1 VYPGILKYL
10 LTASFLFVGIIC
22 RANIVLADAA
32 CIDYRGNPGH
42 LITFV
47 NSSGEDVVIGV
58 YGTEFNLDD
67 GVDDSNP
74 FKGYT
79 QSPDNWILPVGSTIT
94 WCAAKHFNG
103 RFFARTGCTNGK
115 CKTGDCCNGESCPG
129 NVCNKG
135 VDPTSLAEVFFDSK
149 QGTYFDISLVD
160 GYDFPLL
167 MEAVNTAENPNVKRN
182 CSTAGCRNLPD
193 CPWPMVD
200 GVCRAPYR
208 QIVLQY
214 QDYRYRP
221 EYYPMA
227 AACAQE
233 AVGSNPKLCGC
244 GLTADCI
251 KANHTD
257 ACPTSVTVTNPY
269 TDQTARLTSSGCSPI
284 NHNYGTSGEEKNQI
298 ACDPMLPDDT
308 KTYYGTACHP
318 WDATFKKYVQNI
330 ENACKGE
337 GVYTWQYSDTSGGR
351 DCNNTDTFGFRIT
364 VLPREKSTLQA
375 DLIAIAPGKPVG
387 SSQVMAGTMTK
398 TDSSGETRELKVIP
412 DEKIYFYAMTGDK
425 LHVTLK
431 CPNPDFSF
439 SCDMTYT
446 SGQGFDAGNNEKC
459 KNYTAWNKTYIELSP
474 MANNDNCTIDPSL
487 YQLQISPA
495 EGLRGHVCIG
505 TDTIPKSF
513 SPTASPPIKVML
525 KDKDLFRIV
534 ESCGNDSD
542 GMARVLSCSAD
553 FSLTGGFTPKQIS
566 GQSAVCTN
574 NRINWDTVFRNH
586 NLGIGLFSPDT
597 DCVLGAYV
605 ESCPTVYTEQDVQN
619 VLRLHNNLPIGASD
633 PLKLDYN
640 DDGNVDLIDSIM
652 MLRRSEGH

>member
-1 VYPGILKYL
+1 LAIYLRALKHLMRMLALPAFIL
-10 LTASFLFVGIIC
+10 VV
-22 RANIVLADAA
+22 ANIATADDA
-32 CIDYRGNPGH
+32 CKDYKGNPGH

-79 QSPDNWILPVGSTIT
+79 QSPDNWNLPKGGTIT

-103 RFFARTGCTNGK
+103 RFFARTGCSTGK
-115 CKTGDCCNGESCPG
+115 CKTGNCCTGDNCPQ
-129 NVCNKG
+129 NVCDKG
-135 VDPTSLAEVFFDSK
+135 VEPTSLAEVFFDSK
-149 QGTYFDISLVD
+149 VGTYFDISLVD
-160 GYDFPLL
+160 GYDFPLV
-167 MEAVNTAENPNVKRN
+167 MEAVNTAENQNNKRN

-193 CPWPMVD
+193 CPWPMVN

-208 QIVLQY
+208 QIILQY

-233 AVGSNPKLCGC
+233 AKGSDSKLCGC

-251 KANHTD
+251 KANHTT
-257 ACPTSVTVTNPY
+257 ACPTSVAVKNPY
-269 TDQTARLTSSGCSPI
+269 TDKTVTLTSGGCSPI
-284 NHNYGTSGEEKNQI
+284 NHNYGSTGEEKNQI

-351 DCNNTDTFGFRIT
+351 DCNNTDNFGFTIT
-364 VLPREKSTLQA
+364 VLPRKTSTLQA
-375 DLIAIAPGKPVG
+375 DLITLAPGKPDNP
-387 SSQVMAGTMTK
+387 SQIMAGAITK
-398 TDSSGETRELKVIP
+398 TDASGGTTELKIIP

-425 LHVTLK
+425 LSVKLT
-431 CPNPDFSF
+431 CPDSNFTF

-446 SGQGFDAGNNEKC
+446 SGKGFDVGSNEKC
-459 KNYTAWNKTYIELSP
+459 KNYTTWSTPYIVLSP

-495 EGLRGHVCIG
+495 TGLRGHVCIG
-505 TDTIPKSF
+505 TDTTPKSF
-513 SPTASPPIKVML
+513 SPAANPPIKVML
-525 KDKDLFRIV
+525 KDKNLFRIV
-534 ESCGNDSD
+534 EDCGKDSK
-542 GMARVLSCSAD
+542 GHERILSCNTD
-553 FSLTGGFTPKQIS
+553 FSLTGGFTPKPK
-566 GQSAVCTN
+566 QSAVCTD
-574 NRINWDTVFRNH
+574 NRINWGNIFKDH
-586 NLGIGLFSPDT
+586 NLGIGAFSPDV
-597 DCVLGAYV
+597 DCVVGSYT
-605 ESCPTVYTEQDVQN
+605 ESCPTVYTVQDAQSG
-619 VLRLHNNLPIGASD
+619 LRLHNNLPTTVSD

-652 MLRRSEGH
+652 MLRRSQE